1 MDRLNTEAKKMAE
14 EAESRAKKLK
24 SKWLRFGYSLRKKEA
39 IRETWVFAL
48 EFHELCIS
56 RRPTAPPEVIICRY
70 VSSWWTSRKTKK
82 FLKKEFVDYLTYYV
96 NQRLGESNQDV
107 FRGFE
112 TSMDKIE
119 NTEKITPCAIKK
131 IRASEVASVGELA
144 VMKKVSERSELAF

>member
-1 MDRLNTEAKKMAE
+1 MARPFSFRSSFLYKC
-14 EAESRAKKLK
+14 A
-24 SKWLRFGYSLRKKEA
+24 SLRSA
-39 IRETWVFAL
+39 Q
-48 EFHELCIS
+48 
-56 RRPTAPPEVIICRY
+56 
-70 VSSWWTSRKTKK
+70 
-82 FLKKEFVDYLTYYV
+82 KEFVDYLTYYV

-107 FRGFE
+107 FRGYE